1 MSYLGRSAGLTGYLE
16 LAREVGLDAYKLAAA
31 AGVPAAALTDPDLKI
46 SSSGMGRMFEQA
58 AERSG
63 VDDFG
68 LRIAEK
74 RRLSNI
80 GLIGLLIREQPNLR
94 KALKTV
100 AQYVW
105 LQNEAYSLHLEETED
120 LAIVK
125 ITMAL
130 PIGRQQTDL
139 VLGVSLG
146 IMRSL
151 LGDTWKPLDLCC
163 LHAAPAKLDAYKRVF
178 GRVPLFEQDFVGL
191 IIKRSDLDAP
201 IASADPAMAS
211 QVSRYLVQAAAQR
224 GTALSDKVR
233 ELIMLLLPSGDC
245 TVDRVAER
253 LRMDRRTLHR
263 RLAAEGTSFSE
274 ILDLT
279 RCAHA
284 ESLLTNSE
292 RSLQGVSD
300 LLGFSSLSAFAHW
313 FRRRFNCTASA
324 YRADQQRLELAT

>member
-1 MSYLGRSAGLTGYLE
+1 
-16 LAREVGLDAYKLAAA
+16 
-31 AGVPAAALTDPDLKI
+31 
-46 SSSGMGRMFEQA
+46 
-58 AERSG
+58 
-63 VDDFG
+63 
-68 LRIAEK
+68 
-74 RRLSNI
+74 
-80 GLIGLLIREQPNLR
+80 
-94 KALKTV
+94 V

-211 QVSRYLVQAAAQR
+211 QVSRYLEQAAAQR

-233 ELIMLLLPSGDC
+233 ELVMLLLPSGDC
-245 TVDRVAER
+245 TVERVAQR

-274 ILDLT
+274 VLDLT
-279 RCAHA
+279 RRTHA

-313 FRRRFNCTASA
+313 FRRRFKCTASA
-324 YRADQQRLELAT
+324 YRA